1 MVCLEALVFA
11 EFFQEKSA
19 PWKQAEVLK
28 GNFNDNLEN
37 FDMTSKREVPCVWT
51 GMNEDDFGFF
61 LNGFQ
66 FVAGHAFISNF
77 YMFRVFSSWQRW
89 FSNH

>member
-28 GNFNDNLEN
+28 GNFNDNFEN
-37 FDMTSKREVPCVWT
+37 FDMTSKR
-51 GMNEDDFGFF
+51 
-61 LNGFQ
+61 
-66 FVAGHAFISNF
+66 
-77 YMFRVFSSWQRW
+77 
-89 FSNH
+89 